1 MDIEDFIILILIVLI
16 LLSILHNKNE
26 NFETLDSL
34 NTNTDILSKWK
45 LEGYKLLSFPNF
57 YEVFGSNNLNK
68 SFEFPGLNNWK
79 LFTNTNLIEKEGLA
93 SLIST
98 TNPPFYNFDENIRL
112 TGFSNT
118 KSIIGL
124 MTPTKQKPS
133 GLWLKGFEWYGVSNI
148 GEDKN
153 AREVIVWANHKQT
166 TDIKINNQGL
176 IEDAVKLLQFEV
188 PINASLGGSIY
199 FDIEQYNNFNHPPFT
214 TFYFQILNNWGNKET
229 VKVGAIVPYFDL

>member
-1 MDIEDFIILILIVLI
+1 MDIEDFIILILIFLI
-16 LLSILHNKNE
+16 LLLIIQNKNE
-26 NFETLDSL
+26 NFETL
-34 NTNTDILSKWK
+34 NTNTNLLSNWI

-57 YEVFGSNNLNK
+57 YEVFGSNDLNK
-68 SFEFPGLNNWK
+68 TFEFPGLNNWK
-79 LFTNTNLIEKEGLA
+79 LFTNTNLVDKEGLA

-98 TNPPFYNFDENIRL
+98 KNPPFYNFNDDIRL
-112 TGFSNT
+112 TGFNNT
-118 KSIIGL
+118 KAIIGL

-153 AREVIVWANHKQT
+153 ARDVIVWANHKET

-188 PINASLGGSIY
+188 PISASLGGSIY
-199 FDIEQYNNFNHPPFT
+199 FDIAQYNNFNHPPFT

-229 VKVGAIVPYFDL
+229 VKVGAIVPHFNL